1 VALRV
6 EVMGIINV
14 TPDSFFPDSR
24 TAAAEAAIERGLSHL
39 EAGADVLDVGGES
52 TRPGADPVDT
62 DEELARVIPVVAE
75 LARHGRVSIDTQK
88 SDVALAAVAAGA
100 SIVNDV
106 SAELAELAGELGAA
120 YVGMHRQGDARS
132 MQRDPHYADV
142 VGEVESFL
150 ARVAERA
157 RGAGVTEMWL
167 DPGIGFG
174 KTLEHNL
181 SLIAATRR
189 LATSAAANG
198 AGYLVGTS
206 RKSFLGR
213 LSTET
218 LDVEDRLEGSIA
230 TEAYCVLEGATMIRA
245 HDVASAVQLRELV
258 SRPIE
263 EVSR

>member
-1 VALRV
+1 MIP

-24 TAAAEAAIERGLSHL
+24 TAARDAAIARGLQHL

-52 TRPGADPVDT
+52 TRPGAEPVGL
-62 DEELARVIPVVAE
+62 DEELARVIPVVVE

-88 SDVALAAVAAGA
+88 ADVALAAVAAGA

-106 SAELAELAGELGAA
+106 SSDLAELAGELGVG
-120 YVGMHRQGDARS
+120 YVGMHRQGDSRT
-132 MQRDPHYADV
+132 MQQSPHYDDV
-142 VGEVESFL
+142 VAEVESFL
-150 ARVAERA
+150 SGVATRA
-157 RGAGVTEMWL
+157 ASAGVTEMWL

-181 SLIAATRR
+181 ELLRATRR
-189 LATSAAANG
+189 LAGVARDHG

-213 LSTET
+213 LGPEP
-218 LDVEDRLEGSIA
+218 LDVADRLEGSIA

-245 HDVASAVQLRELV
+245 HDVQSAVQLRELV
-258 SRPIE
+258 ARPIE

>member
-1 VALRV
+1 VAVTV

-24 TAAAEAAIERGLSHL
+24 TAAADAAIARGLAHL
-39 EAGADVLDVGGES
+39 ADGADVLDVGGES
-52 TRPGADPVDT
+52 TRPGASPVDL
-62 DEELARVIPVVAE
+62 DDELARVIPVVVE

-88 SDVALAAVAAGA
+88 PDVALAAVAAGA
-100 SIVNDV
+100 SILNDV
-106 SAELAELAGELGAA
+106 SSELAELAGELGVG
-120 YVGMHRQGDARS
+120 YVGMHRRGDSRT
-132 MQRDPHYADV
+132 MQQDPRYGDV
-142 VGEVESFL
+142 VGEVEAFL
-150 ARVAERA
+150 AGVAARA
-157 RGAGVTEMWL
+157 RSAGVDEMWL

-174 KTLEHNL
+174 KTLHHNL
-181 SLIAATRR
+181 ALIAATRR
-189 LATSAAANG
+189 LSNSARAHG

-213 LSTET
+213 LSAEP
-218 LDVEDRLEGSIA
+218 LEVDDRLEGSIA

-245 HDVASAVQLRELV
+245 HDVVSAVQLRELV